1 MLIVVIGFVLGGFH
15 ISAQN
20 KITIV
25 DIGGVKINI
34 PSPNKHFI
42 EVGEEQRPIFAD
54 FVLESSNMLCV
65 FLDTND
71 IIKMLNGKTED
82 LKLDKF
88 IVVQID
94 KDEVER
100 DYNEDDFIEI
110 KNNTLES
117 ITSDLKEINEKGN
130 NILNKK
136 LDESVSNEA
145 NEPKTLGKIKDTKE
159 SFGVLMTLKVNSNIR
174 TMNLLSSVNLLRI
187 RNKLI
192 SANIY
197 CNFDDI
203 AKIKWITDFS
213 ETWAKAIL
221 DANK

>member
-1 MLIVVIGFVLGGFH
+1 MSKVNK
-15 ISAQN
+15 SAL
-20 KITIV
+20 
-25 DIGGVKINI
+25 
-34 PSPNKHFI
+34 
-42 EVGEEQRPIFAD
+42 EEA
-54 FVLESSNMLCV
+54 
-65 FLDTND
+65 
-71 IIKMLNGKTED
+71 
-82 LKLDKF
+82 KLSF
-88 IVVQID
+88 
-94 KDEVER
+94 E
-100 DYNEDDFIEI
+100 EI
-110 KNNTLES
+110 KNFAQEAVKKELEES
-117 ITSDLKEINEKGN
+117 VNEKITN
-130 NILNKK
+130 LINKK